1 MYKLVLCLRYLRTRW
16 IALASIISVT
26 LGVATMIVVNSVMA
40 GFTHEMRDR
49 IHGILSD
56 VVFEARSLDGAPDA
70 AEHMRLINQ
79 QAGDLIEGMSPTV
92 QVPAMLG
99 FSVNDQ
105 RVNRQ
110 VMLIGIEP
118 NKYSQV
124 SDFGRYLQ
132 HPANRAGLKF
142 DLHDG
147 GYDTADH
154 QAEDPADAAPRPMME
169 NAGWEHRRRKAF
181 WAQREAE
188 VAARMKALE
197 AAAKPQAT
205 ETKAAPETDPTIASP
220 AASPESGAIADP
232 FARAEATDAPE
243 GKTFDPAVEQHPG
256 LVLGMALG
264 SFRDAAGTDQFMV
277 LPGDDVQVSF
287 PMTATPPKIGS
298 SFFTVVDFYESKMSE
313 YDSSFVFVPLDK
325 LQKLRGMVDPTTG
338 VANFNSIQIRCKPG
352 VDLADVRDRIQGI
365 FPPAQYIVSTW
376 MDKQGALLA
385 AVQMETAVLNVLLFL
400 IIAVAGFGILAIF
413 YMIVVEK
420 TRDIGIL
427 KSLGAGAGGVMGI
440 FISYGLTLGLVGAGA
455 GMIGGLVFVSYINE
469 IADVLAWITGQ
480 PVFDPAIYYFASIPT
495 IVHPLTVAWIV
506 AGAVLIAVLASV
518 LPARRAA
525 GLHPVEA
532 LRWE

>member
-40 GFTHEMRDR
+40 GFTYEMRDR

-70 AEHMRLINQ
+70 AEHMRLINE

-92 QVPAMLG
+92 TVPAMLG
-99 FSVNDQ
+99 YTVNDQ
-105 RVNRQ
+105 PVNRQ
-110 VMLIGIEP
+110 VMLIGIEAD
-118 NKYSQV
+118 KYGEV

-132 HPANRAGLKF
+132 HPANRAGLRF

-147 GYDTADH
+147 GYDTSDQ
-154 QAEDPADAAPRPMME
+154 QAEDPAKAAPRPMME
-169 NAGWEHRRRKAF
+169 GAGWERRRRKAY
-181 WAQREAE
+181 WAQREAQT
-188 VAARMKALE
+188 AARLKALE
-197 AAAKPQAT
+197 TAAEPI
-205 ETKAAPETDPTIASP
+205 AAEANPKTAGPSTP
-220 AASPESGAIADP
+220 IADP
-232 FARAEATDAPE
+232 FAMAESADGKPE
-243 GKTFDPAVEQHPG
+243 GETFDPAVEQHPG

-287 PMTATPPKIGS
+287 PMTTRPPKIGS

-313 YDSSFVFVPLDK
+313 YDSSFVFVPLK
-325 LQKLRGMVDPTTG
+325 KMQKLRGMIDPTTG

-352 VDLADVRDRIQGI
+352 VDLDDVRDRIQGI
-365 FPPAQYIVSTW
+365 FDPRAYIVSTW

-455 GMIGGLVFVSYINE
+455 GMVGGLLFVAYINQ
-469 IADVLAWITGQ
+469 IADVLAWITGT

-506 AGAVLIAVLASV
+506 FGAVLIAVLASV

-525 GLHPVEA
+525 RLHPVEA